1 MGPPKLFLTPAKGGG
16 APPDASGC
24 SHVADPAW
32 LTAFAVNHKIP
43 QEATVLKKKTSHTM
57 KSYHHTIVLY
67 IRENYD
73 DDDRIES

>member
-1 MGPPKLFLTPAKGGG
+1 
-16 APPDASGC
+16 
-24 SHVADPAW
+24 
-32 LTAFAVNHKIP
+32 
-43 QEATVLKKKTSHTM
+43 M